1 MHPARAGPDASPVA
15 EPAAADAPA
24 PGLGL
29 PVTASGEPG
38 PDARPVAPR
47 PIASATPGFWL
58 QLGAFRE
65 RDGAFDFQRK
75 VERDL
80 DWLAP
85 MMTVFADRD
94 LHRLQAGPYP
104 SRVDAAG
111 AAERVR
117 SALLLV
123 PMIVERR

>member
-1 MHPARAGPDASPVA
+1 MAAGDG
-15 EPAAADAPA
+15 PA
-24 PGLGL
+24 P
-29 PVTASGEPG
+29 EPT
-38 PDARPVAPR
+38 RVAPR

-75 VERDL
+75 VESDVE
-80 DWLAP
+80 WLAP
-85 MMTVFADRD
+85 LLAVFSDRD
-94 LHRLQAGPYP
+94 LHRLQAGPYA
-104 SRVDAAG
+104 SRADAAG

-117 SALLLV
+117 VALQLV